1 MARKSTVISV
11 VITGEADKL
20 RRAFGET
27 ATESERFEKVVE
39 QSSGGV
45 VSSLK
50 RIGETAAGFIS
61 AQVFQRAAGAV
72 KDFFGGATSEAADLQ
87 QSIGGVESVFGAAAD
102 AVFAF
107 GETAANVAG
116 LSKNQVNELATA
128 TGAFLKNFG
137 FDQQAAADQT
147 LVLTQRAADMAAMFG
162 GPVEDAMSAI
172 QAGLRG
178 QADPLER
185 YGVSLTAARVEA
197 HALAMTGKSLAKE
210 LTDEEKMLARIDL
223 IMQQTADSAGQ
234 FAREQDTA
242 AGAAAVSEA
251 RYKNLQAE
259 LGTKLLP
266 ITTKLTQAKIAFVG
280 VLSSKVL
287 PVVEK
292 LAAFLGETLA
302 PVWEEV
308 TRGFTAF
315 VEAFKAGDGDVTS
328 SGFPG
333 FMERVAAVARR
344 VFDWI
349 KANVPPVLREVGR
362 VIRDDVI
369 PFLQALATF
378 IAEKVMPIVVQVG
391 QTVGTFLVDT
401 FKNVWEQI
409 KENVLPALE
418 DLWASFE
425 ENILPTLETVATF
438 IAENVLPVLADIG
451 LWIQEK
457 VLPIVGELVGFI
469 LGDLI
474 PAFFKIVGFIT
485 EKVIPTIANWATRF
499 WEVVTDVK
507 NAMTDAKNWIG
518 DRIDDVVGWFRGMGT
533 RVKDVLSGI
542 TDTIKAPFK
551 AAFNAIAEFWNSTVG
566 KLSFKAP
573 GWIPGIGGKGWDVP
587 DIPTLAQGG
596 IALARPGGILAN
608 IAEGGRDEAVIP
620 LPRDW
625 RTRGIGGGGGGD
637 TYVVQIHGDVYGEA
651 DFIRKLENGLSTLKR
666 KGSPALRGI
675 GA

>member
-11 VITGEADKL
+11 VITGEANKL
-20 RRAFGET
+20 RRAFSET

-39 QSSGGV
+39 KSSGGV

-72 KDFFGGATSEAADLQ
+72 RDFFGGATSEAADLQ

-107 GETAANVAG
+107 GETAADVAG

-137 FDQQAAADQT
+137 FDQAAAAEQT

-178 QADPLER
+178 QQDPLEK

-210 LTDEEKMLARIDL
+210 LTEEEKMLARIDL

-242 AGAAAVSEA
+242 AGAAAISEA

-259 LGTKLLP
+259 LGTRLLP

-280 VLSSKVL
+280 ILSSKVI

-308 TRGFTAF
+308 TAGFSAF
-315 VEAFKAGDGDVTS
+315 VAAFKAGDGEVTS

-333 FMERVAAVARR
+333 FMERVAYVARQ

-349 KANVPPVLREVGR
+349 KVNVPPVLREVGR

-391 QTVGTFLVDT
+391 TVIATFLVDT

-425 ENILPTLETVATF
+425 ENILPTLEKVARF
-438 IAENVLPVLADIG
+438 IADQVLPVLAKIG
-451 LWIQEK
+451 QWIQEK
-457 VLPIVGELVGFI
+457 VLPIVGKLVGFI

-474 PAFFKIVGFIT
+474 PAFFRVVGFIT
-485 EKVIPTIANWATRF
+485 NEVIPRLAAFGAKIGEIAGKVFEVAGIVTGKFGEIVEFIRGMPSRIANA
-499 WEVVTDVK
+499 
-507 NAMTDAKNWIG
+507 A
-518 DRIDDVVGWFRGMGT
+518 RGMWN
-533 RVKDVLSGI
+533 GI
-542 TDTIKAPFK
+542 TDAFRGAINTIIRGWNRLEFK
-551 AAFNAIAEFWNSTVG
+551 
-566 KLSFKAP
+566 
-573 GWIPGIGGKGWDVP
+573 IPGFKIGPVGYDGFTLGVP
-587 DIPTLAQGG
+587 DIPLLAQGG
-596 IALARPGGILAN
+596 IVIGPTLAGIG
-608 IAEGGRDEAVIP
+608 EGGEPEAVVP
-620 LPRDW
+620 LSRAAEF
-625 RTRGIGGGGGGD
+625 GFGGGATTVNYTINVESVRD
-637 TYVVQIHGDVYGEA
+637 DDDLRRLEQML
-651 DFIRKLENGLSTLKR
+651 IRLQR
-666 KGSPALRGI
+666 DGSPVLRGAR
-675 GA
+675 GG